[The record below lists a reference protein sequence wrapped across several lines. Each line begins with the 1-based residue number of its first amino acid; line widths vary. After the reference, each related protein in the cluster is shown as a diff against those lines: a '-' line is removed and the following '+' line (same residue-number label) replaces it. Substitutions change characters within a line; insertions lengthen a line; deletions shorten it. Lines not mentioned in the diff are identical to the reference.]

1 MPLCTG
7 VELFEK
13 VFKIIPDTTR
23 VLLTGYSNREV
34 IIDSINKV
42 GIYRYLTKPY
52 KPELLLSTVK
62 NGIELYQVRK
72 DLKDKPNKLEKMLD
86 EFKAKNLELK
96 AKNLEVEAKNI
107 EVKTKNSEVEEKNL
121 ELKTKNCEIETKNQE
136 ILISQQKLIQS
147 DKMAALGSLM

>member
-86 EFKAKNLELK
+86 EFKAKNLE
-96 AKNLEVEAKNI
+96 VEAKNI

-147 DKMAALGSLM
+147 DKMAALGVLVPT